1 MADLSL
7 YKVDLDTPQP
17 NGRKGESPR
26 AAFTKYNDLLAHLE
40 AGGGGSF
47 ISATEPTQTFAFM
60 EWIDTSTTPAII
72 KRRNADDNAW
82 ITIGSYEKPITD
94 FVDKVDGKGLSTND
108 YTNEDKVIVDGVGD
122 ALNAGK
128 VLSTNDYTNEDK

>member
-1 MADLSL
+1 
-7 YKVDLDTPQP
+7 
-17 NGRKGESPR
+17 
-26 AAFTKYNDLLAHLE
+26 
-40 AGGGGSF
+40 GGSF

-108 YTNEDKVIVDGVGD
+108 YTN
-122 ALNAGK
+122 
-128 VLSTNDYTNEDK
+128 